1 MRRHCVVP
9 QRINLMN
16 GFFFDSVLAQGLVI
30 DILTFFKT
38 PGASEQSEKKTNN
51 KKKLY
56 ITE

>member
-38 PGASEQSEKKTNN
+38 QGASEQSEKKTNT
-51 KKKLY
+51 KKNY
-56 ITE
+56 